1 MTHISK
7 YVQSGKHQP
16 ELVALILV
24 NNDAWLDRF
33 DEPIVGADKFGSR
46 VPVVKDKKQLVRV
59 AIGPAPHAAALV
71 TRDVDFGAPD
81 DFEEKVLE
89 EEGNCL

>member
-1 MTHISK
+1 M
-7 YVQSGKHQP
+7 
-16 ELVALILV
+16 
-24 NNDAWLDRF
+24 
-33 DEPIVGADKFGSR
+33 
-46 VPVVKDKKQLVRV
+46 

>member
-16 ELVALILV
+16 ELVALIFV
-24 NNDAWLDRF
+24 NNNAWLDRF
-33 DEPIVGADKFGSR
+33 DEPIVGADKFSSR
-46 VPVVKDKKQLVRV
+46 VSVVKDEEELVRV
-59 AIGPAPHAAALV
+59 AVGPAPHAAALV
-71 TRDVDFGAPD
+71 TTYVDFGVPD